1 MTASIKIS
9 GYHFGNNIT
18 FQCVVG
24 YSLSG
29 PPFIT
34 CHSSKN
40 QSMGQW
46 SSQQPLCLALPCP
59 SLKLPMH
66 SLNKHMKESQMYY
79 VDQNVDFK
87 CEKGYNLIGN
97 GTYKCTV
104 KSNSSIVDWN
114 YEDAQTCLGMFMLN
128 VSRRMKREGK
138 SATVYEDMQF
148 KTVERQNGSN
158 DETYTELT

>member
-1 MTASIKIS
+1 MKIDFV
-9 GYHFGNNIT
+9 YFM
-18 FQCVVG
+18 FV
-24 YSLSG
+24 
-29 PPFIT
+29 
-34 CHSSKN
+34 
-40 QSMGQW
+40 
-46 SSQQPLCLALPCP
+46 ALPCP

-66 SLNKHMKESQMYY
+66 SLNKDIKESQMYY

-128 VSRRMKREGK
+128 VSRRM
-138 SATVYEDMQF
+138 
-148 KTVERQNGSN
+148 
-158 DETYTELT
+158 

>member
-1 MTASIKIS
+1 MNTSIKKS

-34 CHSSKN
+34 CQSSKN
-40 QSMGQW
+40 QSMGHW

-66 SLNKHMKESQMYY
+66 SLNKDIKESQMYY

-97 GTYKCTV
+97 GTFKCTV

-114 YEDAQTCLGMFMLN
+114 YEDDQTCLEKSKSCKDYMD
-128 VSRRMKREGK
+128 KRCSCMSYGLCGGTLAVFVAI
-138 SATVYEDMQF
+138 SAGVHIATCFYF
-148 KTVERQNGSN
+148 
-158 DETYTELT
+158 